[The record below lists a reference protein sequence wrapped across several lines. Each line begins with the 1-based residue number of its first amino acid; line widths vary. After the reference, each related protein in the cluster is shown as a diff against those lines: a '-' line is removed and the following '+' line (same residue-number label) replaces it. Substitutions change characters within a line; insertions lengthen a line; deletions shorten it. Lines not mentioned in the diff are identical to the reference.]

1 MPSTLDA
8 VRSLILFPLLLFCAT
23 TGGRAAQMQAQVPAP
38 MLAPTQAQA
47 LQQRALAAEL
57 RLAQDPSH
65 PMRYRLAKSTPRMRS
80 TKEIIETRD
89 GDVALLLSV
98 NGQPLTP
105 DEEQQE
111 QARLN
116 ALLSDPSQQRHRQQ
130 SEASDSGI
138 VFKLLRM
145 LPHAFLYDYAGAGVG
160 PSGPVEKFRFRPNP
174 SFDPPDMETQALT
187 AMNGEIWIDPRS
199 ARVTHLEGHLQQ
211 DTSYGW
217 GILGKLDKGGWV
229 VLEQAGVG
237 GGQWRLVSVQMKMNL
252 RILFKNKNIDTTE
265 EMSGYAPVPYGMDYR
280 QGIRMLRAG
289 R

>member
-1 MPSTLDA
+1 
-8 VRSLILFPLLLFCAT
+8 
-23 TGGRAAQMQAQVPAP
+23 
-38 MLAPTQAQA
+38 MLAPAQAQA

-57 RLAQDPSH
+57 RLAQNPGH
-65 PMRYRLAKSTPRMRS
+65 PMRYRLAKTTPRMSS

-89 GDVALLLSV
+89 GDVARLLSV

-105 DEEQQE
+105 AADEQE

-116 ALLSDPSQQRHRQQ
+116 ALLNDPSQQRHRQQ
-130 SEASDSGI
+130 SEASDSGL

-145 LPHAFLYDYAGAGVG
+145 LPSAFLYDYAGPGIG
-160 PSGPVEKFRFRPNP
+160 PSGPVDKFRFRPNP
-174 SFDPPDMETQALT
+174 SFAPPDMETQALT
-187 AMNGEIWIDPRS
+187 AMNGEIWIDPGA
-199 ARVTHLEGHLQQ
+199 ARVTRLEGHLQE

-217 GILGKLDKGGWV
+217 GILGKLNKGGWV

-252 RILFKNKNIDTTE
+252 RILLKNKNIDTTE
-265 EMSGYAPVPYGMDYR
+265 KMSGYAPVPCGMDYR

>member
-1 MPSTLDA
+1 MPSTLNS
-8 VRSLILFPLLLFCAT
+8 VRSLILFPLLLSS
-23 TGGRAAQMQAQVPAP
+23 AAVSSGQPAP
-38 MLAPTQAQA
+38 LLAPAQAQA

-65 PMRYRLAKSTPRMRS
+65 PMRYRLAKSTPRMSS

-89 GDVALLLSV
+89 GDVARLLSV

-105 DEEQQE
+105 AADEQE
-111 QARLN
+111 QARLS

-145 LPHAFLYDYAGAGVG
+145 LPHAFLYDYAGPGVG

-174 SFDPPDMETQALT
+174 AFDPPDMETQALT
-187 AMNGEIWIDPRS
+187 AMNGEIWIDPGA
-199 ARVTHLEGHLQQ
+199 ARVTRLEGHLQQ

-229 VLEQAGVG
+229 VLEQADVG
-237 GGQWRLVSVQMKMNL
+237 GGQWRLVRVQMQMNL
-252 RILFKNKNIDTTE
+252 RILLKNKNIDTTE
-265 EMSGYAPVPYGMDYR
+265 EMSDYAPVPYGMDYR
-280 QGIRMLRAG
+280 QAIRMLRQG